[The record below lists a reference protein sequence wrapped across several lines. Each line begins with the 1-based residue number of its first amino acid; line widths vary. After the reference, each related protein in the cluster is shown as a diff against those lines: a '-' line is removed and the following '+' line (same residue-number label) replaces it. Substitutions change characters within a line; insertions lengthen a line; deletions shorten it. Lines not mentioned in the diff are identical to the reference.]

1 MAIKVKQPDWTV
13 DLDEL
18 GLIRSLN
25 WFNLNRTTKFAKK
38 EFVNYIKSNK
48 LCDDKYLKQ
57 DFDFVATDGFVS
69 SLLSQG
75 FSIPYSSLIYF
86 NRNIQETINSMI
98 EKYNDTAK
106 SSRPKIV
113 DNGPKV
119 DLILGL
125 VEHEIDN
132 FFDDFSSDFSLIEFL
147 ISNGVGVNI
156 SKRYGKHYQKYL
168 DELFESF
175 DKKCRQLKEGYSF
188 AGKRQLN
195 KYAKFLQEIIQDC
208 ETYASTRR
216 KPRRSLGKKISGQK
230 LGKKLGKKKTR
241 QKLDKEKLAVSSTQA
256 NLDSNLKKL

>member
-1 MAIKVKQPDWTV
+1 MAIVKQPDWAV

-75 FSIPYSSLIYF
+75 FSIPHSSLIYF

-98 EKYNDTAK
+98 EKYNSKDKTRA
-106 SSRPKIV
+106 KIV

-119 DLILGL
+119 DLTLGL
-125 VEHEIDN
+125 VEHEIDD
-132 FFDDFSSDFSLIEFL
+132 FLEDFSSDFSMIEFL
-147 ISNGVGVNI
+147 AGNSVGVNI
-156 SKRYGKHYQKYL
+156 AKRYGKFYQKYL
-168 DELFESF
+168 NEVLESF

-195 KYAKFLQEIIQDC
+195 KYVKFLEKVIQDC
-208 ETYASTRR
+208 ETYASSRR
-216 KPRRSLGKKISGQK
+216 KPRRTLGKKISGQK
-230 LGKKLGKKKTR
+230 LGKKLGKKISG
-241 QKLDKEKLAVSSTQA
+241 QKLDKKKLDIASTQA
-256 NLDSNLKKL
+256 NLDSNLKRL

>member
-75 FSIPYSSLIYF
+75 FSIPHNSLIYF

-98 EKYNDTAK
+98 EKYNAK
-106 SSRPKIV
+106 ANSSRPKIV

-132 FFDDFSSDFSLIEFL
+132 FFDDFSSDFSMIEFL

-156 SKRYGKHYQKYL
+156 AKRYGKYYQKYL

-175 DKKCRQLKEGYSF
+175 DKKCKQLKEGYSF

>member
-1 MAIKVKQPDWTV
+1 MAIKVKQPDWAV

-25 WFNLNRTTKFAKK
+25 WFNLYRTSRFAKK

-75 FSIPYSSLIYF
+75 FSIPHSSLIYF
-86 NRNIQETINSMI
+86 NRNIQETINGMI
-98 EKYNDTAK
+98 EKYNDKAK
-106 SSRPKIV
+106 SSKPKIV

-119 DLILGL
+119 DLILGM
-125 VEHEIDN
+125 VEHEVDS
-132 FFDDFSSDFSLIEFL
+132 FFNGFSSDFSMIEFL

-156 SKRYGKHYQKYL
+156 AKRYGKHYQKCL
-168 DELFESF
+168 DELLESF
-175 DKKCRQLKEGYSF
+175 DKKCKQLREGYSF
-188 AGKRQLN
+188 TGKRQLN

-216 KPRRSLGKKISGQK
+216 KPRRSLGKKISIQK

>member
-75 FSIPYSSLIYF
+75 FSIPHSSLIYF

-98 EKYNDTAK
+98 EKYNANAK

-132 FFDDFSSDFSLIEFL
+132 FFDDFSSDFSMIEFL

-156 SKRYGKHYQKYL
+156 ANMYGKHYQKYL

-241 QKLDKEKLAVSSTQA
+241 QKLDKKKLEVATTQA
-256 NLDSNLKKL
+256 NLDSNLKKI